1 MPPCICTA
9 LWPQNLPDLPI
20 CTLAPEAALRRTTES
35 LSSILSEAISV
46 IERASWAL
54 VKQSTM
60 RCCSTWNLP
69 IGSAHSAT
77 MAWSTASSTTPKA
90 SSTLPSTA
98 SAPTETLSKVSSEA
112 RSASWVDRKSTRLN
126 SSHITISYAVF
137 CLKKKKKTTIKTKI
151 QKKKKNN
158 TQKRN

>member
-1 MPPCICTA
+1 M
-9 LWPQNLPDLPI
+9 
-20 CTLAPEAALRRTTES
+20 
-35 LSSILSEAISV
+35 SSILSDAIRV

-69 IGSAHSAT
+69 IGTPNCLRVLMYSSVAALIASMQPVASAQSAT
-77 MAWSTASSTTPKA
+77 MARSTESSTTGKA

-112 RSASWVDRKSTRLN
+112 RSASWVG
-126 SSHITISYAVF
+126 
-137 CLKKKKKTTIKTKI
+137 
-151 QKKKKNN
+151 
-158 TQKRN
+158 